1 MENVESI
8 ADVCDSYDTVLADSQ
23 RPKNTQAEIPDL
35 EVTNPAAN
43 DISPTTK
50 TGKLVSR

>member
-1 MENVESI
+1 MFVI
-8 ADVCDSYDTVLADSQ
+8 AMILFWQIARDQ
-23 RPKNTQAEIPDL
+23 KKNTQAEIPNL

-50 TGKLVSR
+50 TSKLVSR

>member
-1 MENVESI
+1 M
-8 ADVCDSYDTVLADSQ
+8 ADVHDSYDAVLADS
-23 RPKNTQAEIPDL
+23 KDHNTQAKIPDL

-43 DISPTTK
+43 DISPTK

>member
-1 MENVESI
+1 MFVI
-8 ADVCDSYDTVLADSQ
+8 AMILFWQIARDQ
-23 RPKNTQAEIPDL
+23 KNTQAKIPDL

>member
-1 MENVESI
+1 MFVI
-8 ADVCDSYDTVLADSQ
+8 AMILFWQIARDQ
-23 RPKNTQAEIPDL
+23 NTQAEIPDL